1 MRWLTAALEWQSR
14 AVVARHFT
22 VYRRNWWTA
31 FLPPAFEPVT
41 MLLAFGLGLGGWV
54 AGITWNDR
62 SLPYMSYVAPGL
74 LAYTVFITAIFQT
87 LFAAFIRMHFQKTWE
102 GQLTT
107 QVELRHV
114 IWGEV
119 LWAAVLTTMYFAIV
133 SVVLILCRLAG
144 LVDIDVTML
153 PLLLPL
159 AFLGACAFGALG
171 LCFTALVPS
180 IDHMNVPLFLFV
192 LPMAMV
198 SGTYFPMQHSW
209 LVLASIPN
217 PLYHLAETNRALLL
231 HGPVAGHLTA
241 ALAIFVLMI
250 AVLVPLNLRLL
261 RRRVLGED

>member
-14 AVVARHFT
+14 AVVGRHFR

-31 FLPPAFEPVT
+31 FLPPALEPVT

-54 AGITWNDR
+54 TGITWNGR
-62 SLPYMSYVAPGL
+62 SLPYMSYVAPGM
-74 LAYTVFITAIFQT
+74 LAYAVFITAIFQT
-87 LFAAFIRMHFQKTWE
+87 LFAAFILMHFQKTWE

-119 LWAAVLTTMYFAIV
+119 LWAAVLTTMYVTLV
-133 SVVLILCRLAG
+133 SVVLVLCRLVG
-144 LVDIDVTML
+144 LVDLDVTML

-159 AFLGACAFGALG
+159 AFLAACGFGALG

-180 IDHMNVPLFLFV
+180 IDHMNVPLYLLV

-198 SGTYFPMQHSW
+198 SGTYFPLHHPW
-209 LVLASIPN
+209 LAVISMPN
-217 PLYHLAETNRALLL
+217 PLYHLAETNRAVLL
-231 HGPVAGHLTA
+231 HGPVGPHLA
-241 ALAIFVLMI
+241 AAVTLFVLMI
-250 AVLVPLNLRLL
+250 AVLVPLNMRLL
-261 RRRVLGED
+261 RRRVLGEE

>member
-1 MRWLTAALEWQSR
+1 MRWLTAAVEWQSR
-14 AVVARHFT
+14 AVVARHFR
-22 VYRRNWWTA
+22 VYRRNLWTA

-62 SLPYMSYVAPGL
+62 SVPYMSYVAPGL

-119 LWAAVLTTMYFAIV
+119 LWAAVMTTIYCAIV
-133 SVVLILCRLAG
+133 SVVLALCRLVG

-159 AFLGACAFGALG
+159 AFVAACAFGSLG

-180 IDHMNVPLFLFV
+180 IDHMNVPLYLLV

-198 SGTYFPMQHSW
+198 SGTYFPLQHPW
-209 LVLASIPN
+209 LSLVAAPN

-231 HGPVAGHLTA
+231 HGPAAGHLVA
-241 ALAIFVLMI
+241 ALALFTVMI
-250 AVLVPLNLRLL
+250 VVLVPLNLRLL